1 MEVVHKAIEAMQEMY
16 TDKVAVDQFLNLAQ
30 MYMES
35 IDKDGFVFDF
45 DHLWQICG
53 YSTKASAKRVLV
65 RVLQENENYLIFLP
79 QKEQSVSI
87 LPGKNNLPGPST
99 KKLSGLP
106 GGPDVVQNG
115 GQNREIIKLT
125 AKGLGQFALAAQTEN
140 GRMLRDFLMQLII
153 CFKRFTKAV
162 ASGEIEVRRRE
173 PPPGAERDAK
183 RLKVTESQKTLM
195 NAVHERPGL
204 NAGDYARINGITNKV
219 VTGRYK
225 YELAKELGLPASSV
239 NARDYMSPV
248 QLVGAEFLEMVS
260 AEHLQKNP
268 GADALEVH
276 EEVAQSFHA
285 NFKRLYSSEIP
296 QKRSLKDV
304 RREQTLKLTN
314 AKRSKIGHFFK

>member
-1 MEVVHKAIEAMQEMY
+1 MEVVHTAIEFVQEMY
-16 TDKVAVDQFLNLAQ
+16 IDKCVAVDRFTILAKK
-30 MYMES
+30 YIDS
-35 IDKDGFVFDF
+35 IDKTGFLFCFD
-45 DHLWQICG
+45 DAWQLAG
-53 YSTKASAKRVLV
+53 YSTKGSAKKVLLRVLTHDEYKIV
-65 RVLQENENYLIFLP
+65 RTGEIDNGTFEF
-79 QKEQSVSI
+79 
-87 LPGKNNLPGPST
+87 KNNKLAYLSDQATLQGKST
-99 KKLSGLP
+99 M
-106 GGPDVVQNG
+106 VQHG

-153 CFKRFTKAV
+153 GFKRFTNAV

-225 YELAKELGLPASSV
+225 YELAKELALPASSV

-314 AKRSKIGHFFK
+314 AKRSEIGHFFKQK